1 MAQSIVYLHGV
12 PNSGAMWRPFVE
24 RTGGIAPDMPGFG
37 SSPKPADGDYTM
49 HGLARWAS
57 ELTAGMERYSLVVHD
72 WGGVGLV
79 AAMER
84 PEAIERL
91 VVIDGVPLLPGYR
104 WHQVAR
110 IWRKRVAGELFMG
123 LSTRWGARRIGR
135 LQGGGPQA
143 VDAFVDEF
151 WPHFDHGT
159 QRAILRLYRSAPEDV
174 LAAAGAGLGRIT
186 APALVLWG
194 ARDPYV
200 PAKFARAYVD
210 ALGGPAEIEIRDG
223 AGHWPWV
230 DQPDV
235 VERVA
240 RFLAG

>member
-1 MAQSIVYLHGV
+1 MPERIVYLHGV
-12 PNSGAMWRPFVE
+12 PNSGAMWRPFLE

-49 HGLARWAS
+49 QGLARWAS

-72 WGGVGLV
+72 WGGAGLI

-84 PEAIERL
+84 PEAVERL
-91 VVIDGVPLLPGYR
+91 VVIDTVPLLPGYR

-110 IWRKRVAGELFMG
+110 IWRTPVAGELLMG

-135 LQGGGPQA
+135 LQGGDPA
-143 VDAFVDEF
+143 TVDAFVDEF

-159 QRAILRLYRSAPEDV
+159 QRAILRLYRSAPENA
-174 LAAAGAGLGRIT
+174 LAQAGAGLGRIT
-186 APALVLWG
+186 APALIVWG
-194 ARDPYV
+194 ANDPYI
-200 PAKFARAYVD
+200 PAKFAHAYAH
-210 ALGGPAEIEIRDG
+210 ALGGPAEVDVLDD
-223 AGHWPWV
+223 AGHWPWIER
-230 DQPDV
+230 PDV